1 MSDQRASTST
11 NSANA
16 FPLPSG
22 APLTVPE
29 HDDGQLSPAKS
40 AFSYES
46 QPKSPMPSAIEF
58 DRKEITREIERGA
71 PGDRKGNAAGQQN
84 SKRKTQYYEEQ
95 FAYKDDTSQRRAD
108 PSERTFLAPLE
119 PISKTPS
126 LIMIFVQHSALL
138 CLGGTFDPAYLLTIT
153 ALPVQVQSVT
163 NKRNA
168 AMIQSF
174 MSDLLNVASD
184 RGVIRFEAI
193 PEENLAI
200 NGKTI
205 LGEVERLEKQQA
217 EENNGPLKRALT
229 KSSRKSIISRKDSP
243 QLSRKSSLK
252 PERDRTLS
260 PPLSPRPDVIPE
272 SAPSAKDG
280 GFTHRKGYLLELS
293 PGDAKVNG
301 PPQPTS
307 SHGLKG
313 KKSSPGVLQNY
324 SHLTPPPIPQDA
336 PASKMSKRKSF
347 VSIFKKF

>member
-1 MSDQRASTST
+1 MNELSWHLSNRYQR
-11 NSANA
+11 
-16 FPLPSG
+16 P
-22 APLTVPE
+22 
-29 HDDGQLSPAKS
+29 
-40 AFSYES
+40 
-46 QPKSPMPSAIEF
+46 
-58 DRKEITREIERGA
+58 
-71 PGDRKGNAAGQQN
+71 
-84 SKRKTQYYEEQ
+84 
-95 FAYKDDTSQRRAD
+95 
-108 PSERTFLAPLE
+108 
-119 PISKTPS
+119 PS

-174 MSDLLNVASD
+174 MSDLLNVTSD

-272 SAPSAKDG
+272 STAAAKDG

-324 SHLTPPPIPQDA
+324 SHLTPPLIPQDA
-336 PASKMSKRKSF
+336 PAPKMSKRKSF